1 MEPQM
6 HIKHR
11 DALLSILATIVT
23 NADPRETI
31 GSINITFLDADGV
44 ELTSM
49 YLSSALTHIAEDL
62 YFGDGY
68 DITEAAYLSA
78 EVV

>member
-1 MEPQM
+1 MPI
-6 HIKHR
+6 IKHR
-11 DALLSILATIVT
+11 DALISNLATIVT
-23 NADPRETI
+23 NLAADPFVTI